1 MVDMGIGGRRITGV
15 IRAPVQREPRW
26 PLSPRM
32 AAQFEEWFGPES
44 ENADDLEITVGMREV
59 MLETFEAMGPGTLTV
74 EGWRVFAPVEEDGG
88 SRAFSQVSWPESQLP
103 PDSPG
108 MQTPPS

>member
-1 MVDMGIGGRRITGV
+1 
-15 IRAPVQREPRW
+15 
-26 PLSPRM
+26 
-32 AAQFEEWFGPES
+32 
-44 ENADDLEITVGMREV
+44 
-59 MLETFEAMGPGTLTV
+59 MGPGALTA